1 VRSAI
6 VLRAAASLSLVVASA
21 FLTGR
26 ALACS
31 QCMCGNPFPTDVLGV
46 SQSFSARFGVE
57 DRYLSKSNALDDE
70 PGNESEQSHRLAPFA
85 LFRPSPKFMVI
96 GKLPYVFKQVTETP
110 TGEESRITNTR
121 GLGDAEVMSFLEAF
135 DGGRSG
141 AFSVIAGGT
150 APTGSNNQTDDM
162 GQRLDAHAQPGTGA
176 WSGTAGADY
185 NVATRAGR
193 LDLNASARWSG
204 TSAHGYHYGNT
215 ALYNAGLTHRFGGN
229 WQGMLQLNGRTA
241 QRDQL
246 EGGGIGENTG
256 GTVLYVAPGARWLGF
271 AGVAIEAAV
280 QIPVVE
286 SLYGVQDEHATA
298 RFALSYAP

>member
-1 VRSAI
+1 MRHAI
-6 VLRAAASLSLVVASA
+6 VLRAALITLVVAG
-21 FLTGR
+21 FLPAR
-26 ALACS
+26 ARACS

-70 PGNESEQSHRLAPFA
+70 PGTEEEQSHRLAPFA
-85 LFRPSPKFMVI
+85 LFRPSTKFMLI

-110 TGEESRITNTR
+110 TGEAARLTNTR
-121 GLGDAEVMSFLEAF
+121 GLGDAEMMSFLEAF
-135 DGGRSG
+135 DSGRGG
-141 AFSVIAGGT
+141 AFSLIAGGT
-150 APTGSNNQTDDM
+150 APTGSNNVTDDM
-162 GQRLDAHAQPGTGA
+162 GQRLDAHSQPGTGA
-176 WSGTAGADY
+176 WSGTTGADY
-185 NVATRAGR
+185 NVATPAGR
-193 LDLNASARWSG
+193 FDLNASMRWNG
-204 TSAHGYHYGNT
+204 TSAHGYHYGTT
-215 ALYNAGLTHRFGGN
+215 ALFNAGLTHRFGGN

-241 QRDQL
+241 ERDQL
-246 EGGGIGENTG
+246 EGGGTGENTG

-271 AGVAIEAAV
+271 AGLALEAAV